1 MIYEDRFKPEEI
13 EALLRIKSMLKVS
26 DRVLDYIIAYI
37 GYESNFNPHAQHKIS
52 KSGVSSGYIAYLASV
67 LKKYHITP
75 KKLSL
80 LPPVNQILFLGTYL
94 YPYRHKL
101 NSLENVVGVLIDPK
115 FIDAN
120 INDNVY
126 NSKLQYKYFILGGLL
141 PLSKIYTEVKS
152 IYTQGVTNG
161 R

>member
-1 MIYEDRFKPEEI
+1 M
-13 EALLRIKSMLKVS
+13 
-26 DRVLDYIIAYI
+26 
-37 GYESNFNPHAQHKIS
+37 
-52 KSGVSSGYIAYLASV
+52 
-67 LKKYHITP
+67 
-75 KKLSL
+75 
-80 LPPVNQILFLGTYL
+80 
-94 YPYRHKL
+94 
-101 NSLENVVGVLIDPK
+101 GVLIDPK

-141 PLSKIYTEVKS
+141 PLSKIYTEVKF